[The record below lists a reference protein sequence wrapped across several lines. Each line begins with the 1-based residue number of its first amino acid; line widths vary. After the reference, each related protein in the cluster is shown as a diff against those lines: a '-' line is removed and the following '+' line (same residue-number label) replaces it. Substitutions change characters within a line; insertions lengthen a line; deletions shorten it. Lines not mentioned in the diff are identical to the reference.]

1 MAKVEIISVTTKQN
15 SSLLSFNDKFNTLTR
30 IVAAIIAVTAMMIS
44 TPTPFPDTIKVM
56 MDRKKEGEK
65 WSGFTKK

>member
-1 MAKVEIISVTTKQN
+1 MAT
-15 SSLLSFNDKFNTLTR
+15 
-30 IVAAIIAVTAMMIS
+30 IIAVTAMMVS

-56 MDRKKEGEK
+56 MDRKKRGEK